1 MVNDSFIFKAGKHKG
16 KSYGLVKK
24 IDSSYIKWAEQN
36 APKLLEEWK
45 PTPKP
50 APPRIEPPE
59 ESEVVKSAMQPNLDF
74 FNEGKNGNKN

>member
-1 MVNDSFIFKAGKHKG
+1 MGTFIFKFGKHKG
-16 KSYGLVKK
+16 KSLQIVEK
-24 IDSSYIKWAEQN
+24 IEPSYIEWARKN

-45 PTPKP
+45 PTPRP
-50 APPRIEPPE
+50 APPRIEPPD